1 MNLLD
6 KLIKETIVIPMQATS
21 KEDAI
26 QELLSHLQS
35 LDILS
40 STIKLFK
47 NIKEQEHIF
56 TSSAG
61 RGVAYPHTTSIEI
74 NKLTCV
80 LGISK
85 DGIDFDSPDGHYC
98 HLILLTLSPSN
109 DPKEHRKFITRFR
122 SMVNNPEI
130 RSNLQ
135 ESYTCENI
143 LNIISQWEDDIN
155 RKDIL
160 V

>member
-1 MNLLD
+1 M
-6 KLIKETIVIPMQATS
+6 P
-21 KEDAI
+21 
-26 QELLSHLQS
+26 
-35 LDILS
+35 
-40 STIKLFK
+40 
-47 NIKEQEHIF
+47 IKEQEQIF

-61 RGVAYPHTTSIEI
+61 RGIAYPHTNSIEI
-74 NKLTCV
+74 NKLACV

-85 DGIDFDSPDGHYC
+85 NGIDFDSPDGHYC
-98 HLILLTLSPSN
+98 HLILLTLSPEN